1 MHKKKKAKHFLLLD
15 IGRWMK
21 WEESVASC
29 YIFHDTPR
37 YHFEWLLSTPADVGL
52 ILYDNDEMEGKTED
66 CRFY

>member
-1 MHKKKKAKHFLLLD
+1 
-15 IGRWMK
+15 MK

-66 CRFY
+66 CKFC